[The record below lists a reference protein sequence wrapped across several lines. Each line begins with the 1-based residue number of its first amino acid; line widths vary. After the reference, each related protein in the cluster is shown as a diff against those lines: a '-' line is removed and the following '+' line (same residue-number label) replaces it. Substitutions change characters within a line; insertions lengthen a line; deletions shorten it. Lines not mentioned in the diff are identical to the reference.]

1 MAKTLIL
8 GNKEFSNRIAIL
20 NDVTSLQVPT
30 LSINKET
37 EIVEFIKSK
46 IPTDLDR
53 IIVNINEIDTEL
65 ALDIAL
71 RIRLMIFALKKTSL
85 SAIIFVSES
94 SLEAIIEH
102 RVSYIL
108 LMTKG
113 VYWVNQ
119 DELADAIEN
128 ANPITPTE
136 YVSEFLD
143 LIKIKPKE
151 NTEGRHSIANEWG
164 ADALSKVIT
173 SGIKSKFIPLR
184 ASSSLYFMYCSVIAL
199 NVGDIDKIVN
209 DDPCNFS
216 FDNLKITD
224 RFNYLLIDDEAQKG
238 WGDV

>member
-8 GNKEFSNRIAIL
+8 GNKEFSNINAIL
-20 NDVTSLQVPT
+20 NDVTTLQVPT

-37 EIVEFIKSK
+37 EIVEFIKSN

-71 RIRLMIFALKKTSL
+71 RIRLMIFDLKKTSL
-85 SAIIFVSES
+85 STIIFISEL

-113 VYWVNQ
+113 VYLVNQ

-128 ANPITPTE
+128 ANPITPTQ
-136 YVSEFLD
+136 YVSEFLN
-143 LIKIKPKE
+143 LIKIQPKE
-151 NTEGRHSIANEWG
+151 NVEGRHSIANEWG
-164 ADALSKVIT
+164 ADVLSKVIT
-173 SGIKSKFIPLR
+173 SGIQSEFIPLR

-199 NVGDIDKIVN
+199 NVEDIIKIVN
-209 DDPCNFS
+209 DRHSNFL
-216 FDNLKITD
+216 FENL
-224 RFNYLLIDDEAQKG
+224 
-238 WGDV
+238 